1 MTTRRPILA
10 FAAPCLIVV
19 LLTVVVTWPQCLHMG
34 TKVGAHDDPLF
45 SIWRLAWVAHALAT
59 APRHLL
65 DGNIFYP
72 VRNTL
77 TFSDGMIFESL
88 LAAPLFWLGV
98 SPVLIY
104 NILLLGGIAASGV
117 AMFVLARHVLGGNGP
132 ATAPAVVSAAIF
144 TMAPYRIEHYMHLE
158 LQWVMWVP
166 LTLWAIH
173 RAIEGPSWRYGVL
186 GGLFLWLQI
195 LSSVYYGVFLAATA
209 ALFVLLLLV
218 AYPRATGR
226 ALPALLLGAVL
237 AVVLAVP
244 YALPYLRTARTLGAR
259 KTAEV
264 VTYSARLPNYLAS
277 PPQSWLWGWTAPRWG
292 SVELSLFPGAV

>member
-1 MTTRRPILA
+1 MDGPDSARASGGRSPGILAQPMIDGTRRPILA
-10 FAAPCLIVV
+10 FAAPCLIIV
-19 LLTVVVTWPQCLHMG
+19 LLTAVVTWPQCLHMG
-34 TKVGAHDDPLF
+34 TRVGTHDDPQF

-59 APRHLL
+59 DPRHLF

-72 VRNTL
+72 ARNTL
-77 TFSDGMIFESL
+77 AFSDATMLEGL

-98 SPVLIY
+98 APILIY
-104 NILLLGGIAASGV
+104 NILLLGGIAASGI
-117 AMFVLARHVLGGNGP
+117 AMFVLARHLLGGGGP
-132 ATAPAVVSAAIF
+132 AVAPAIVSAAIF

-173 RAIEGPSWRYGVL
+173 RAIEGHSWRYGVL
-186 GGLFLWLQI
+186 SGLFLWLQI

-218 AYPRATGR
+218 AYPRPTGR
-226 ALPALLLGAVL
+226 AMPALLLGALV

-244 YALPYLRTARTLGAR
+244 YALPYLQTAHTIGVRRTA
-259 KTAEV
+259 EI
-264 VTYSARLPNYLAS
+264 
-277 PPQSWLWGWTAPRWG
+277 
-292 SVELSLFPGAV
+292 

>member
-1 MTTRRPILA
+1 MDGPDSDRASAGRSPGVLAQPMTLSGPYGPPARRLKTSLA
-10 FAAPCLIVV
+10 FGAPCLIIVS
-19 LLTVVVTWPQCLHMG
+19 LTAVVTWPQCLYMG
-34 TKVGAHDDPLF
+34 ARVVAHEDPLF

-77 TFSDGMIFESL
+77 TFSDEMIVEGL

-104 NILLLGGIAASGV
+104 TILLLGGIAAAGV
-117 AMFVLARHVLGGNGP
+117 AMFVLSRHVLGGDD
-132 ATAPAVVSAAIF
+132 AAVIPAVVSAAIF
-144 TMAPYRIEHYMHLE
+144 TMAPYRIEHFMHLE
-158 LQWVMWVP
+158 LQWAMWVP

-173 RAIEGPSWRYGVL
+173 RAIEGRSWRYGML

-209 ALFVLLLLV
+209 AVFVLLLLV
-218 AYPRATGR
+218 A
-226 ALPALLLGAVL
+226 
-237 AVVLAVP
+237 
-244 YALPYLRTARTLGAR
+244 
-259 KTAEV
+259 
-264 VTYSARLPNYLAS
+264 S
-277 PPQSWLWGWTAPRWG
+277 
-292 SVELSLFPGAV
+292 